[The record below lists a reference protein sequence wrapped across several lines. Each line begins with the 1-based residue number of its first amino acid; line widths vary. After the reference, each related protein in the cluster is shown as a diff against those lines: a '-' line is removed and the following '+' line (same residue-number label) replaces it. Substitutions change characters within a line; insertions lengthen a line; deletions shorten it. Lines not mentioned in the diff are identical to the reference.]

1 MKKADTEAHDLPVEV
16 VKLPPFFAHLCG
28 ISVLSV
34 THHWNLIFKGLRLTA
49 GRRRTWVRE
58 FWVEA
63 VGVARG
69 VCGAWFR

>member
-1 MKKADTEAHDLPVEV
+1 MAKNDQNYELNPAVPAEI
-16 VKLPPFFAHLCG
+16 HL
-28 ISVLSV
+28 
-34 THHWNLIFKGLRLTA
+34 FKGLRLTA

-69 VCGAWFR
+69 VCGVWFR